1 MVIMRG
7 IFEKNRRMGRG
18 CAPLPPTMGNPDD
31 RDLRHEK
38 VKFCYKYVFN
48 KIYSL
53 IMTK

>member
-1 MVIMRG
+1 MVVMRG
-7 IFEKNRRMGRG
+7 IFEKDRRMGRG
-18 CAPLPPTMGNPDD
+18 RAPPTMGNPDD

-38 VKFCYKYVFN
+38 VKLCYMYVFN